1 MRMVSPKRAHSKVA
15 VPVLT
20 PYWAFAGGLDQETP
34 PIRLKPGFCRAASNV
49 EVSIHGGYTR
59 LAGYERYD
67 GQARPS
73 DAQYAI
79 LNVTITGAYSLGDT
93 LTGATSGA
101 TGVIVAVADDASY
114 FVLTKTA
121 LVYQAETLNIGGNP
135 VATCTAAA
143 NANAASTPALNAT
156 YLNLAADE
164 YRADIAAV
172 PGSGNVLG
180 VWQYD
185 GSLYAFRNNAG
196 GTAAVMHKSTA
207 AGWAAV
213 TLYNEV
219 SFTAGGTATPV
230 DGETLTQAGVTATVK
245 RVVTL
250 TGAWTGTSTGRFI
263 VTNPAGGNFAAGAA
277 TLSGGA
283 TVTLSGAESAITLAK
298 NGRYE
303 FVNENFGG
311 LAGATKMYACSGVHR
326 AFEFD
331 GTVLVPIHTGMTTDT
346 PEHITAHKKH
356 LFLVYDG
363 SVQHSG
369 IGTPHIW
376 TVVTGAAEIAAGDYC
391 TGLLPQTSGTAVGVL
406 VIYTRNGTNIL
417 YGNSSSD
424 WNLAP
429 YAPDSGAIEWTVQFL
444 NQGIVFDDRG
454 VTLMAT
460 TQNFGNFANSSIS
473 SLVNPY
479 LKAIRETAQASC
491 VVREKNQYRLFSA
504 DGAALYVTFIGNKV
518 AGLMPVTLPDSVE
531 CICSQEAANGVE
543 EVYFGSDDG
552 VVYQMEKG
560 TSFDGDA
567 IQWSFELAYNH
578 FGSPRE
584 LKTFRKAIIEITGD
598 SYCEFNMG
606 YLVSYGSSSVP
617 QGPQTTIETTLG
629 QSAWD
634 VVSWDQFFW
643 DGQTLMPAEADLECD
658 GENIS
663 LTFSGN
669 SDEFQPFT
677 LAGAMVSYTP
687 RRSMR

>member
-1 MRMVSPKRAHSKVA
+1 MRMVAPKRRHVNIPVS
-15 VPVLT
+15 VLT
-20 PYWAFAGGLDQETP
+20 PYWAFNGGLDQETP
-34 PIRLKPGFCRAASNV
+34 PIQIKPGFCRAASNV

-59 LAGYERYD
+59 LAGYERFD

-79 LNVTITGAYSLGDT
+79 LDVTITGAYSLGDT
-93 LTGATSGA
+93 LTGATSLA
-101 TGVIVAVADDASY
+101 TGVIVAVADDSSY
-114 FVLTKTA
+114 FVLTKTSGT
-121 LVYQAETLNIGGNP
+121 YQAETLNIGGNP

-143 NANAASTPALNAT
+143 NVNSASTPALNAT

-180 VWQYD
+180 VWQFD
-185 GSLYAFRNNAG
+185 GDLYAIRNNAG

-213 TLYNEV
+213 TLYNEI
-219 SFTAGGTATPV
+219 SFTVGAAATPA
-230 DGETLTQAGVTATVK
+230 DGETLTQGGVTATVQ
-245 RVVTL
+245 RVVTVS
-250 TGAWTGTSTGRFI
+250 GAWTGTAAGRFI
-263 VTNPAGGNFAAGAA
+263 IANPAGGNFAGGAA

-283 TVTLSGAESAITLAK
+283 TVTLSAIQTAITLAPT
-298 NGRYE
+298 GRYE

-346 PEHITAHKKH
+346 PEHIAAHKKH
-356 LFLVYDG
+356 LFLVFDG
-363 SVQHSG
+363 SIQHSG

-376 TVVTGAAEIAAGDYC
+376 TVVTGASELAAGDYC
-391 TGLLPQTSGTAVGVL
+391 TGLLPHTSGTSVGVL
-406 VIYTRNGTNIL
+406 VVYTRNSTKIL

-429 YAPDSGAIEWTVQFL
+429 YAPESGAIEWTVQFL

-460 TQNFGNFANSSIS
+460 SQNFGNFANSSIS
-473 SLVNPY
+473 SRVNKY
-479 LKAIRETAQASC
+479 LKSIRETAQASC

-504 DGAALYVTFIGNKV
+504 EGAGLYVTFIGNKL

-531 CICSQEAANGVE
+531 CICSQEANSGVE
-543 EVYFGSDDG
+543 EVYFGSDNG
-552 VVYQMEKG
+552 FVYQMEKG
-560 TSFDGDA
+560 TSFDGEP
-567 IQWSFELAYNH
+567 IQWSFELAYNN
-578 FGSPRE
+578 FGSPRQI
-584 LKTFRKAIIEITGD
+584 KTFRKAAIEITGE
-598 SYCEFNMG
+598 SYCEFNAS
-606 YLVSYGSSSVP
+606 YVVSYGTASEP
-617 QGPQTTIETTLG
+617 QGSAVAVVTTLG

-643 DGQTLMPAEADLECD
+643 DGQTLIPAEMELD
-658 GENIS
+658 GDAENIS
-663 LTFSGN
+663 LTFAGN
-669 SDEFQPFT
+669 SDEFASFT
-677 LAGAMVSYTP
+677 LAGAMLSYTP
-687 RRSMR
+687 RRTMR